1 MCWNCGPLI
10 KAIDAYIQKADSG
23 LEETLD
29 AEGYQEPRRTLE
41 YLEDLEERI
50 AEALLLETDYFLASV
65 EKAVDLEA
73 FAELVWPGVVL
84 NDELREKLE
93 EIFLEYFQNFMPE
106 FTGYYIE
113 QTDKGLKLEQVSKRT
128 TAWVKTWSG
137 QLADIMQLNSHKE
150 IEKILETGLK
160 NGSSIATFTRDI
172 MDSGIRNEY
181 YKARRAALTEVL
193 RAHSVAQQ
201 EAFMQSPAV
210 GEKMW
215 KHTGSYRNDPR
226 KNHQDMN
233 GSEFP

>member
-84 NDELREKLE
+84 NDELREDRK
-93 EIFLEYFQNFMPE
+93 
-106 FTGYYIE
+106 
-113 QTDKGLKLEQVSKRT
+113 
-128 TAWVKTWSG
+128 
-137 QLADIMQLNSHKE
+137 
-150 IEKILETGLK
+150 
-160 NGSSIATFTRDI
+160 
-172 MDSGIRNEY
+172 
-181 YKARRAALTEVL
+181 
-193 RAHSVAQQ
+193 SV
-201 EAFMQSPAV
+201 V
-210 GEKMW
+210 
-215 KHTGSYRNDPR
+215 
-226 KNHQDMN
+226 
-233 GSEFP
+233 